1 MWVSFGTRRG
11 AYYQNESKIGEG
23 ILNAFFEKKKQ
34 KKTKN
39 KQKTKSIK

>member
-23 ILNAFFEKKKQ
+23 ILNAIFEKKKT
-34 KKTKN
+34 KKN
-39 KQKTKSIK
+39 KKNKKQNP

>member
-23 ILNAFFEKKKQ
+23 ILNAFFEKKN
-34 KKTKN
+34 KK
-39 KQKTKSIK
+39 KQKTNKKQNP